1 MSKKKPR
8 GPEGAEEC
16 VQRALRPA
24 FSGSR
29 PRVSRHQERR
39 QLRAGTKARSLGGR
53 HHSDG
58 DGGSDPVPT
67 AIGTQ
72 PEVSNKRRFLGMWWL
87 APRAL
92 LPRGFVPAKQ
102 DTAEARVRAPSGSSC
117 VCLRHQSFR
126 HEHTAEVRLRGGG
139 VASRVPSVP
148 I

>member
-1 MSKKKPR
+1 M
-8 GPEGAEEC
+8 
-16 VQRALRPA
+16 QRALRPA

-29 PRVSRHQERR
+29 PRVSRHHERR
-39 QLRAGTKARSLGGR
+39 QVRAGTKAGSLGGR

-58 DGGSDPVPT
+58 EGGSDSVPT

-87 APRAL
+87 ASRAL
-92 LPRGFVPAKQ
+92 LPRGFVLAKQ

-117 VCLRHQSFR
+117 ACLRHQSFR
-126 HEHTAEVRLRGGG
+126 REHTAEVRPTVGGGG
-139 VASRVPSVP
+139 VPRPHGAEL